1 MKILIRSAELIIVAA
16 LLFLSVMS
24 FNRINQ
30 IEMIEPDTY
39 GSLKGHLVVVT
50 DDTQSYAYELFIG
63 GVDKTTKESGYAY
76 EVYSTETMT
85 LQSLTEV
92 IVLTHVDGV
101 IVRLGDN
108 MLATEA
114 IKLFNEAEMK
124 VVVVGTDAP
133 ESPRDVYIGTNK
145 FNMGR
150 RVGEL
155 AAEAINNDG
164 KIGVILGSEYLENK
178 SIATNNF
185 VNGVLDVVSKF
196 ENVSLSMIR
205 YSRSM
210 RAELIMDEIL
220 DTQNMVDLLICTD
233 PVDVNRIMRVLVD
246 RNRVGDVK
254 IVASGEMPEILDGI
268 KKKMLLSS
276 MVEDYNQLG
285 AMATEHLIRVISGER
300 VSTYINVPFEI
311 VDLEQMNLQ

>member
-1 MKILIRSAELIIVAA
+1 MKLLIRSAELIIVTA
-16 LLFLSVMS
+16 LFFLSVMS
-24 FNRINQ
+24 FNKINQ
-30 IEMIEPDTY
+30 IEMIEPDAY
-39 GSLKGHLVVVT
+39 GSLKGHVVVVT

-63 GVDKTTKESGYAY
+63 GVEKTSKTLGYAY

-85 LQSLTEV
+85 LESITEV
-92 IVLTHVDGV
+92 VVLTHVDGV
-101 IVRLGDN
+101 IIRLGDN
-108 MLATEA
+108 VLATEA
-114 IKLFNEAEMK
+114 INQLKDAEMK

-185 VNGVLDVVSKF
+185 VNGVLDIVSKF

-268 KKKMLLSS
+268 KKKMLISS
-276 MVEDYNQLG
+276 MVEDFSQLG
-285 AMATEHLIRVISGER
+285 AMATEHLVRVISGER

>member
-1 MKILIRSAELIIVAA
+1 MKIWIRTAELMIVTA
-16 LLFLSVMS
+16 LLFLSVVS
-24 FNRINQ
+24 LNRINQ
-30 IEMIEPDTY
+30 INMIEPDAY
-39 GSLKGHLVVVT
+39 GSSKGHVVVIT
-50 DDTQSYAYELFIG
+50 DDTQSYAYELFID
-63 GVDKTTKESGYAY
+63 GVDKTSKEMGYAY
-76 EVYSTETMT
+76 EVYSTE
-85 LQSLTEV
+85 SLSLDNISEV
-92 IVLTHVDGV
+92 VVLTKVDGA

-108 MLATEA
+108 TLATEV
-114 IKLFNEAEMK
+114 IKSFKEAEMK

-155 AAEAINNDG
+155 ASEAINNDG
-164 KIGVILGSEYLENK
+164 KIGVILGGEYIESK

-185 VNGVLDVVSKF
+185 INGVLDVVSKF

-205 YSRSM
+205 YSRTT

-220 DTQNMVDLLICTD
+220 DTQDMVDLLICTD

-268 KKKMLLSS
+268 KKKMLISS

>member
-1 MKILIRSAELIIVAA
+1 MKLLIRSAELIIVTA
-16 LLFLSVMS
+16 LFFLSVMS
-24 FNRINQ
+24 FNKINQ
-30 IEMIEPDTY
+30 IEMIEPDAY
-39 GSLKGHLVVVT
+39 GSLKGHVVVVT
-50 DDTQSYAYELFIG
+50 DDTQSYAYEVFIG
-63 GVDKTTKESGYAY
+63 GVEKTSKTLGYAY

-85 LQSLTEV
+85 LESITEV
-92 IVLTHVDGV
+92 VVLTHVDGV
-101 IVRLGDN
+101 IIRLGDN
-108 MLATEA
+108 VLATEA
-114 IKLFNEAEMK
+114 INQFKDAEMK

-185 VNGVLDVVSKF
+185 VNGVLDIVSKF

-268 KKKMLLSS
+268 KKKMLISS
-276 MVEDYNQLG
+276 MVEDFSQLG
-285 AMATEHLIRVISGER
+285 AMATEHLVRVISGER